1 MLAPL
6 CLLATAAAPLQAASE
21 ATGGGPAPMHSAVQ
35 TLALS
40 LGVGSLVTLACMRLR
55 TPPILPLLI
64 VGFVLGR
71 GGIGL
76 VDGASLQAGLM
87 AVVTVAVGLLIF
99 EGSLGLDR
107 SVFAQA
113 PRAVRGLLTIGVIV
127 AWVLGAVVA
136 RYTLGLDWNF
146 ATLLGAMLV
155 VTGPTV
161 VQPILRRVIV
171 KPNVRS
177 ALGAEAILIDPIG
190 VVLAVSTLEIVR
202 TGIESG
208 SSGGVLVMARLY
220 LLPLAAGFVLGTA
233 AGFAAVAVMRRQTG
247 VGHGRDLFL
256 ALLGMG
262 VCMVSF
268 GLSEKWAHESGL
280 VAAAMAGMIIANAHV
295 VGAEELRRFKEQ
307 ISVMLVGALFI
318 LLASRIE
325 FAQLKLI
332 GLPEVLFAGLLI
344 LVVRPA
350 SVFAATI
357 GTVLSVREKLFISLV
372 APRGI
377 VATALGSIVALE
389 LARVGRAIENPDLI
403 ETGRR
408 IEAVVLLVIFSTVA
422 ISGAF
427 AGMLATVLRVRAG
440 APNGLII
447 VGAHRLGRE
456 LARELMGHGVPVKL
470 VDTNA
475 ANIAAA
481 TALDIPAAL
490 GDATDASWLDTEVAS
505 PQMGW
510 LLAITDNTDV
520 DRVAARWALQ
530 RFGPGHAFRWFREEP
545 AADERI
551 GVAMQWGRPLRHL
564 LFQIDTN
571 LARVASW
578 EGQRENAVPVALLD
592 QEGHMK
598 LAPGDIPA
606 DDILEDRTVVG
617 LVIGPAPRDEPAAD
631 QPEA

>member
-1 MLAPL
+1 MFDVIFML
-6 CLLATAAAPLQAASE
+6 AAAPLPQE
-21 ATGGGPAPMHSAVQ
+21 APPVSPMQGAVQ
-35 TLALS
+35 SLALA

-55 TPPILPLLI
+55 TPPILWLLI
-64 VGFVLGR
+64 VGFLIGQ

-76 VDGASLQAGLM
+76 VNGADLQAGLM

-113 PRAVRGLLTIGVIV
+113 PKAVRGLLTIGVIV
-127 AWVLGAVVA
+127 AWVLGAVIA

-146 ATLLGAMLV
+146 AALLGAMLV

-171 KPNVRS
+171 KPNIRS

-190 VVLAVSTLEIVR
+190 VILAVSTLEVVR
-202 TGIESG
+202 TSLESG
-208 SSGGVLVMARLY
+208 SSGGALAMAQLY
-220 LLPLAAGFVLGTA
+220 LLPLAAGFVLGGL
-233 AGFAAVAVMRRQTG
+233 AGVSAVIVMRRQSG
-247 VGHGRDLFL
+247 VGHGRDQFL

-280 VAAAMAGMIIANAHV
+280 VAAAVAGMVIANAHV

-325 FAQLKLI
+325 LAQLGLI
-332 GLPEVLFAGLLI
+332 GLPEVLFTALLI

-350 SVFAATI
+350 SVFAATL
-357 GTVLSVREKLFISLV
+357 GTVLSVREKLFVSLV

-389 LARVGRAIENPDLI
+389 LGRVGRAIDDPALVDL
-403 ETGRR
+403 GRR

-427 AGMLATVLRVRAG
+427 AGLLATVLRVRAG
-440 APNGLII
+440 EPNGLII

-456 LARELMGHGVPVKL
+456 LARELMSHGVPVKV
-470 VDTNA
+470 VDTNG
-475 ANIAAA
+475 ANVAAA
-481 TALDIPAAL
+481 TGLEIPAAL
-490 GDATDASWLDTEVAS
+490 GDATDTGWLDSEVAS

-520 DRVAARWALQ
+520 DRVAGRWAID
-530 RFGPGHAFRWFREEP
+530 RFGADHAYRWFREEP
-545 AADERI
+545 GADERV
-551 GVAMQWGRPLRHL
+551 GVALQWGRPLRHL
-564 LFQIDTN
+564 LFQMDTN
-571 LARVASW
+571 IARVASW
-578 EGQRENAVPVALLD
+578 EGRKENAVPVAILD

-598 LAPGDIPA
+598 LVRGDTSA
-606 DDILEDRTVVG
+606 DDIPEDRTVVG
-617 LVIGPAPRDEPAAD
+617 LVIGPPARPEPATGE
-631 QPEA
+631 EA

>member
-1 MLAPL
+1 MFNVIFML
-6 CLLATAAAPLQAASE
+6 AAAPLPQE
-21 ATGGGPAPMHSAVQ
+21 APPVSPMHGAVQ
-35 TLALS
+35 TLALA

-64 VGFVLGR
+64 VGFLIGQ

-76 VDGASLQAGLM
+76 VNGADLQAGLM

-113 PRAVRGLLTIGVIV
+113 PKAVRGLLTIGVVV
-127 AWVLGAVVA
+127 AWVLGAVIA

-146 ATLLGAMLV
+146 AALLGAMLV

-190 VVLAVSTLEIVR
+190 VILAVSTLEIVR
-202 TGIESG
+202 TSLESG
-208 SSGGVLVMARLY
+208 SSGGALVMARLY
-220 LLPLAAGFVLGTA
+220 LLPLAAGFVLGGA
-233 AGFAAVAVMRRQTG
+233 AGVAAVAVMRRQSG

-280 VAAAMAGMIIANAHV
+280 VAAAVAGMIIANAHV

-325 FAQLKLI
+325 LSQLALI
-332 GLPEVLFAGLLI
+332 GVPEVLFTALLI
-344 LVVRPA
+344 LIVRPA
-350 SVFAATI
+350 SVFAATL
-357 GTVLSVREKLFISLV
+357 GTVLSVREKLFVSLV

-389 LARVGRAIENPDLI
+389 LGRVGRAIDDPALVDL
-403 ETGRR
+403 GRR

-427 AGMLATVLRVRAG
+427 AGVLATVLRVRAG

-447 VGAHRLGRE
+447 VGAHRLGRD
-456 LARELMGHGVPVKL
+456 LARELIRHGVPVKV

-475 ANIAAA
+475 ANVAAA
-481 TALDIPAAL
+481 TGLEIPAAL
-490 GDATDASWLDTEVAS
+490 GDATDAGWLDSEVAS

-520 DRVAARWALQ
+520 DRVAARWAID
-530 RFGPGHAFRWFREEP
+530 RFGADHAYRWFREEP
-545 AADERI
+545 PEGERV
-551 GVAMQWGRPLRHL
+551 GAAMQWGRPLRHL
-564 LFQIDTN
+564 LFQMDTN
-571 LARVASW
+571 LARVTSW
-578 EGQRENAVPVALLD
+578 TGRRDDAVPVAILD

-598 LAPGDIPA
+598 LVPGDTSA
-606 DDILEDRTVVG
+606 DDIPEDRTVVG
-617 LVIGPAPRDEPAAD
+617 LVIGPPARQEPATGE
-631 QPEA
+631 EA

>member
-1 MLAPL
+1 MLDAL
-6 CLLATAAAPLQAASE
+6 CTLAVALDPLQDAAQ
-21 ATGGGPAPMHSAVQ
+21 PAPMHSAVQ
-35 TLALS
+35 TLALA
-40 LGVGSLVTLACMRLR
+40 LGVGSLVTLGCMRLR

-64 VGFVLGR
+64 VGFLLGR
-71 GGIGL
+71 GGLEL
-76 VDGASLQAGLM
+76 VDGANLQAGLM

-113 PRAVRGLLTIGVIV
+113 PRAVRGLLTIGVVV

-190 VVLAVSTLEIVR
+190 VILAVSTLEIVR
-202 TGIESG
+202 TSIEPG
-208 SSGGVLVMARLY
+208 SAGGAMVMARLY
-220 LLPLAAGFVLGTA
+220 LLPLATGFALGTA
-233 AGFAAVAVMRRQTG
+233 AGLAAVWVMRRQTG
-247 VGHGRDLFL
+247 VGHGRDLSL

-268 GLSEKWAHESGL
+268 GLSERWAHESGL
-280 VAAAMAGMIIANAHV
+280 VAAAMAGIIIANAHV

-325 FAQLKLI
+325 FAQLRLI
-332 GLPEVLFAGLLI
+332 GLPEIMFAALLI
-344 LVVRPA
+344 LVVRPV
-350 SVFAATI
+350 SVFAATV
-357 GTVLSVREKLFISLV
+357 GTVLSVREKLFVSLV

-389 LARVGRAIENPDLI
+389 LARVGRAMDDQSLI
-403 ETGRR
+403 DIGRR

-427 AGMLATVLRVRAG
+427 AGVVATALRVRAG
-440 APNGLII
+440 EPNGLII

-456 LARELMGHGVPVKL
+456 LARELIARGVPVKL

-481 TALDIPAAL
+481 AALGIPAVL
-490 GDATDASWLDTEVAS
+490 GDATDAGWLDTEVAA

-520 DRVAARWALQ
+520 DRVAARWALE

-545 AADERI
+545 AEDERV
-551 GVAMQWGRPLRHL
+551 GAALQWGRPMRHL
-564 LFQIDTN
+564 LFQMDTN
-571 LARVASW
+571 LARVTSW
-578 EGQRENAVPVALLD
+578 TGSRDSAVPVAILD
-592 QEGHMK
+592 QEGHME
-598 LAPGDIPA
+598 LAPGDTAA
-606 DDILEDRTVVG
+606 DDMPEDRTVVG
-617 LVIGPAPRDEPAAD
+617 LVIGPPPRQEPAAEE
-631 QPEA
+631 PEA